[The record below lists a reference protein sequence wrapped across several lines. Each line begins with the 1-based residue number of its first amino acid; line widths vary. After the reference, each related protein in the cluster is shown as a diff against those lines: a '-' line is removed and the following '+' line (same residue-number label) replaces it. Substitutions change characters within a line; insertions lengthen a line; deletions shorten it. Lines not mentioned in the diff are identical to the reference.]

1 MQFRI
6 IALGKVFGESSRVSM
21 LCQQSLKDELGFTTF
36 GTTFNWEIDKA
47 DYTEE
52 MEAKLQKLVDDKTI
66 LERPFVLQ
74 KVERLNVSTGEVVT
88 KLIAG
93 VQ

>member
-6 IALGKVFGESSRVSM
+6 IALGKVFDESSKVSM

-36 GTTFNWEIDKA
+36 GTTFNWEIDKN

-52 MEAKLQKLVDDKTI
+52 MQAKLQKLVDGKTI

-74 KVERLNVSTGEVVT
+74 KVERLNANTGEIVT

>member
-6 IALGKVFGESSRVSM
+6 IALGKVFDESSRVSM
-21 LCQQSLKDELGFTTF
+21 LCQQSSKDELGFTSF

-52 MEAKLQKLVDDKTI
+52 MAAKLQELVDGKTI

-74 KVERLNVSTGEVVT
+74 EVKRTNVNTGEIVT
-88 KLIAG
+88 KLVAG
-93 VQ
+93 VR

>member
-6 IALGKVFGESSRVSM
+6 IALGKVFDESSRVSM
-21 LCQQSLKDELGFTTF
+21 LCQQSSKDELGFTSF

-52 MEAKLQKLVDDKTI
+52 MKAKLQELVDGKTI

-74 KVERLNVSTGEVVT
+74 EVKRTNVNTGEIVT